1 MFASE
6 WALGAANAK
15 EALQLR
21 RQVLIEEL
29 RWPEEAVFDS
39 QDAYAAHL
47 LIREEEKPVACAR
60 LFALENGAIQLSH
73 ICVLQGFRKQRYGDL
88 CFRLCM
94 NKAAQM
100 LAPRLEVLAP
110 DASVP
115 YFLAFGFTAQS
126 KKDGVLRMQVN
137 PAEINW
143 HTACKK

>member
-6 WALGAANAK
+6 WALGAINAK

-29 RWPEEAVFDS
+29 HWPEEAVFDGR
-39 QDAYAAHL
+39 DEYAAHL
-47 LIREEEKPVACAR
+47 LIREEERPVACAR
-60 LFALENGAIQLSH
+60 LYSLLNGAVQLSH
-73 ICVLQGFRKQRYGDL
+73 VCVLQSYRKQRYGDL

-115 YFLAFGFTAQS
+115 YFLAFGFTAHS
-126 KKDGVLRMQVN
+126 KKDGVQCMQVN

-143 HTACKK
+143 HTACMK